1 MTAIRLGRDEFP
13 DVALEHHLVD
23 SMAMYLIARPRDF
36 DVVVTDDAFAPAL
49 ANVMPIES
57 QARQLLVVP
66 GKAPRQTGGESR
78 AFVRGSA
85 SLGTWLGALNRLMK
99 D

>member
-1 MTAIRLGRDEFP
+1 MLLQLKQLLTPDE
-13 DVALEHHLVD
+13 VA
-23 SMAMYLIARPRDF
+23 
-36 DVVVTDDAFAPAL
+36 
-49 ANVMPIES
+49 

-66 GKAPRQTGGESR
+66 GKAPRQAGGESR